1 MFCAIKAV
9 FNSWENERAIYY
21 RKLNNIPEKY
31 KTAVNIQEMVYGNWG
46 DNSLT
51 GVAFT
56 RNPATGEN
64 EIYGEYLM
72 NAQGEDVVSGVR
84 TPLKMDTLKRTMP
97 LIYEELKRTRKY

>member
-1 MFCAIKAV
+1 
-9 FNSWENERAIYY
+9 
-21 RKLNNIPEKY
+21 
-31 KTAVNIQEMVYGNWG
+31 MVYGNWG

-97 LIYEELKRTRKY
+97 LIYEEFKKDAKILEAHYHNMQDMEFTVQDNKLYLLQTRVGKRQDVRL